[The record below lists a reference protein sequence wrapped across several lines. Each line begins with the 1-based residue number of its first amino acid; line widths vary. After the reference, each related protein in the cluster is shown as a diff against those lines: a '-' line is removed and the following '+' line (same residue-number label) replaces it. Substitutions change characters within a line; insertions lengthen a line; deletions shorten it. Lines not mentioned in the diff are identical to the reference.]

1 MTPYGTFG
9 ASAAGEWVALLAGGG
24 VQVALL
30 TAAALLVERALH
42 RTPAAVRHGVLAGAL
57 LVSPGVVALGAAL
70 REPAWFSG
78 LAPSW
83 AAALCAAWALGA
95 VVVLAPLLRGLLGL
109 RAVTAAGEDAGEV
122 DGVAIR
128 HADVR
133 VPLTF
138 GWRRPVVL
146 LPHEAKGWLPAER
159 RSVLDHELA
168 HVHRGDWALQVAA
181 RGIAALFW
189 FVPTVWMLRSRLL
202 LLAEHSADDAV
213 LAGGVRPSDYAGHL
227 LARVCR
233 TTTMP
238 GVPMAPRPHQVER
251 RVRAILAPGRRVG
264 TTRWAAAAG
273 LVAAL
278 AALPLAG
285 AGVVETPPPPACAPT
300 PDPLVAATEDLLN
313 RSMLEQDA
321 LASAAQVVAR
331 DCPYR
336 RSGLQILVVLSLE
349 LERLIAAEAAAGTN
363 DHQSAVLLGELVG
376 VRDAV
381 KRHRTWLGQLG
392 VAEVPAL
399 EVGDWLGL
407 YAPWTVA
414 MEAKDLERLDEPVRP
429 VLQSLE
435 SVMDLVVA
443 MDQGTTH
450 RMDRA
455 GVELGDANNL
465 LLPELFP
472 RYRSWLLEIDQRA
485 TALRLAAARGTDG
498 APSPEAAVW
507 VTRVEERVLRLLEL
521 LEAYDGLGC

>member
-9 ASAAGEWVALLAGGG
+9 ASAAGEWVALLADGG

-30 TAAALLVERALH
+30 TASALLVERALR
-42 RTPAAVRHGVLAGAL
+42 RTSAALRHGVLAGAL
-57 LVSPGVVALGAAL
+57 LASPCVVALGAAL
-70 REPAWFSG
+70 REPAWFAG
-78 LAPSW
+78 LAPAG
-83 AAALCAAWALGA
+83 AAALCAAWALG
-95 VVVLAPLLRGLLGL
+95 VGVVLAPLLRGLLGL
-109 RAVTAAGEDAGEV
+109 RSVAAAGEEAGAV
-122 DGVAIR
+122 DGVAVR

-146 LPHEAKGWLPAER
+146 LPREAKGWSPAER
-159 RSVLDHELA
+159 RSVLAHELA
-168 HVHRGDWALQVAA
+168 HVRRGDWALQVAA

-189 FVPTVWMLRSRLL
+189 FVPSVWMLRSRLR
-202 LLAEHSADDAV
+202 LLAEHAADDAV

-233 TTTMP
+233 VTTTP
-238 GVPMAPRPHQVER
+238 GVPMAPRPHQVDR
-251 RVRAILAPGRRVG
+251 RVRAILAPGRRAG
-264 TTRWAAAAG
+264 PTRWAAAAG
-273 LVAAL
+273 LLTAL
-278 AALPLAG
+278 AGLPLAG
-285 AGVVETPPPPACAPT
+285 AGVVEAPPPACAPN
-300 PDPLVAATEDLLN
+300 PDPLVSATEDLLN

-331 DCPYR
+331 DCPHR

-363 DHQSAVLLGELVG
+363 DPQSAVLLGELVG

-414 MEAKDLERLDEPVRP
+414 MEAKDLERLDDPVRP
-429 VLQSLE
+429 LLQSLE

-443 MDQGTTH
+443 MDQETTL
-450 RMDRA
+450 RLDRA

-472 RYRSWLLEIDQRA
+472 RYRSWLLEIDERA

-498 APSPEAAVW
+498 APSPEAAAW